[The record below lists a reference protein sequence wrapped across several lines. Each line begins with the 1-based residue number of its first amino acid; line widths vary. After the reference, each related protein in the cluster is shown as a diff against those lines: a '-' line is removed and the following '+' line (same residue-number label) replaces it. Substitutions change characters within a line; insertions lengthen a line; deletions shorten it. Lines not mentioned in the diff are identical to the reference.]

1 MDLRAHTILLC
12 VAGSRAQGLHRAGS
26 DVDVRGVAIP
36 PARMLHGFIDT
47 FAQADTADE
56 MALYLD
62 LLTPEERGVVAE
74 TKLDGSV
81 YALSK
86 FARLCADSNPNLLET
101 LFCREEE
108 VRLCTPLGAELRAH
122 RRLFL
127 SQRAMHTYTGYALQ
141 QLKRIRG
148 HRHWLLNPPKA
159 PPTRGEFGLPERTL
173 IPRDQLAVAQDAV
186 LKRLDEWNPDWG
198 PLPHSEITRLQG
210 QLEGFLTDV
219 LLAGESQ
226 WHRAARSIGLD
237 DNLIEVMDRER
248 RYRGA
253 QRGWEQ
259 YRSWKQSRNPA
270 RAALEAAHGYD
281 TKHGAHLVRLLRM
294 GREILETG
302 EVHVWRRE
310 RDAEELRA
318 IRGGTWPYEEL
329 VAWAAGE
336 AEALQELTRKGTL
349 ALPKQPDADAL
360 DALIVRL
367 TEASL
372 RAAPPSERRR

>member
-1 MDLRAHTILLC
+1 MLDLRAQTILLC
-12 VAGSRAQGLHRAGS
+12 VAGSRAQGLHREGS
-26 DVDVRGVAIP
+26 DVDVRGVAVP
-36 PARMLHGFIDT
+36 TAALLHGYQQRFD
-47 FAQADTADE
+47 QADSAEE
-56 MALYLD
+56 MAVFLD
-62 LLTPEERGVVAE
+62 LMTPLEQDLASS
-74 TKLDGSV
+74 TKLEGSV
-81 YALSK
+81 YSLAK
-86 FARLCADSNPNLLET
+86 YARLCADCNPNLLET

-108 VRLCTPLGAELRAH
+108 VRLCTPLGADLRAH

-148 HRHWLLNPPKA
+148 HRHWLLSPPTE
-159 PPTRGEFGLPERTL
+159 PPTRGKYGLPERTL

-210 QLEGFLTDV
+210 QLEQFLTEV
-219 LLAGESQ
+219 LVAGESQ

-237 DNLIEVMDRER
+237 DNLIDVMDRER

-253 QRGWEQ
+253 QRSWEQ
-259 YRSWKQSRNPA
+259 YRTWKKSRNPA
-270 RAALEAAHGYD
+270 RAKLEAQYGYD

-302 EVHVWRRE
+302 EVHVWRKE
-310 RDAEELRA
+310 RDAEELAA
-318 IRGGTWPYEEL
+318 IRGGTWEYERL
-329 VAWAAGE
+329 VEWADRE
-336 AEALQELTRKGTL
+336 ARALKDLTRSGPV
-349 ALPKQPDADAL
+349 AVPKEPNHDAL
-360 DALIVRL
+360 NALIVRL

-372 RAAPPSERRR
+372 RGG